1 MNAESNGVENDSD
14 ISNSIRLKYKGRTQG
29 KKSNNGLIKSA
40 NKEVVSQLKEKSI
53 YRKEKL
59 TKNEK
64 QYTNINLPI
73 SDKGTSRHEIT
84 ITKSEIKKSNEP
96 NIISQKFFTLNED
109 SGVNSSQ
116 QNTEISA
123 KRNIKENNINIKKNS
138 RSFIKQ
144 INEES
149 ALKEKKINLSKNGG
163 SRICRIEK
171 KEEETITRVKP
182 NKRNNSVRKEGNN

>member
-14 ISNSIRLKYKGRTQG
+14 ISNSIRLKYKGRLQG

-40 NKEVVSQLKEKSI
+40 NKEVISQLEEKSI

-59 TKNEK
+59 NKNEK

-73 SDKGTSRHEIT
+73 SLEDIAPNIVKTKSKIQGGDKGTSRHEIT
-84 ITKSEIKKSNEP
+84 ITKNEIKKSNEP

-116 QNTEISA
+116 QNTEIST
-123 KRNIKENNINIKKNS
+123 KRNIKDIFQSN
-138 RSFIKQ
+138 
-144 INEES
+144 
-149 ALKEKKINLSKNGG
+149 
-163 SRICRIEK
+163 
-171 KEEETITRVKP
+171 
-182 NKRNNSVRKEGNN
+182 